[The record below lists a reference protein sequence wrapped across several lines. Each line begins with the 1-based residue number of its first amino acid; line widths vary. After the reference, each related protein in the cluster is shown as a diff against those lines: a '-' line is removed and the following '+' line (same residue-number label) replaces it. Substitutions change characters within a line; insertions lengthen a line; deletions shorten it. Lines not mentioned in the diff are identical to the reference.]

1 LEKELQMISL
11 IGFTGLILSF
21 VCNVIVIGL
30 YYFKINQRFN
40 QIFYLAL
47 YCSLFFICLSFFAL
61 MFAYISSDFSNFNVF
76 QNSHSSKPLLY
87 KITGTWGNHEGSMLL
102 WLLIMSLYNV
112 FFSFNTTLEE
122 PMQKLTIVFQ
132 SSLYLCFSL
141 FVILTSNPFLVN
153 SIDINEGLGLNP
165 ILQDPAL
172 AIHPPILYTGYVG
185 FSLILS
191 LALAGLILNKLDNIW
206 IQVLKRWTMFCW
218 LMLTGGIA
226 LGSYWAYYELGWGG
240 WWFWDPVENVS
251 LMPWITGLALVH
263 SLMIT
268 KQEQLLKRW
277 VVFLSILC
285 FSLSI
290 LGTFLVRS
298 GILTSVHSFAADA
311 SRGIFILILFLT
323 ITGFSFIIFILKSP
337 HSNKQINLLFIN
349 KTSALIINNIVMLI
363 ACITI
368 LLGTIYP
375 IIIEVLTNKRM
386 SVGAPYYNSTVLPI
400 LLPGFLIMSIAPM
413 LSWQSNKLDKIKN
426 YIYILI
432 VTSIL
437 TLLITYLTKFNI
449 WGFTGTILGLWIIA
463 ASLLSILHNCLKYKF
478 KKFFIYNNALIAHMG
493 VGIMIIGITFSSI
506 FQTKNN
512 FTIQTGEIVNSGQ
525 YSLQLKNLKIEEKN
539 NFQELLGIFLLH
551 KKNEFL
557 TTIKSSKRYY
567 YVSKV
572 ITTEA
577 GIYHDW
583 FQDFYLVLGNEKNNK
598 WSITIYHNPLVSF
611 IWIGVMIMIFSGMVG
626 IFKR

>member
-1 LEKELQMISL
+1 MISL
-11 IGFTGLILSF
+11 IGFIGLILSF

-40 QIFYLAL
+40 QIFYLVL

-112 FFSFNTTLEE
+112 FFSFNTTLKE

-132 SSLYLCFSL
+132 SFLYLCFSL

-191 LALAGLILNKLDNIW
+191 LALAGLILNKLDNLW
-206 IQVLKRWTMFCW
+206 IHALKRWAMFCW

-240 WWFWDPVENVS
+240 WWFWDPVENIS
-251 LMPWITGLALVH
+251 LMPWIAGLALVH

-268 KQEQLLKRW
+268 QQEQLLKRW
-277 VVFLSILC
+277 IVFLSILC

-298 GILTSVHSFAADA
+298 GILTSVHSFATDS
-311 SRGIFILILFLT
+311 SRGIFILILFLV
-323 ITGFSFIIFILKSP
+323 ITGFSFILFILKSP
-337 HSNKQINLLFIN
+337 QSNKQLNLLFIN
-349 KTSALIINNIVMLI
+349 KTSALVINNIVMLI
-363 ACITI
+363 ACITV

-375 IIIEVLTNKRM
+375 IIVEVLTNQRI

-400 LLPGFLIMSIAPM
+400 LLPGFLIMSIAPV
-413 LSWQSNKLDKIKN
+413 LSWQSNKLVKVKN

-437 TLLITYLTKFNI
+437 AVLITYLTKFNI
-449 WGFTGTILGLWIIA
+449 WGFIGTILGLWIIA
-463 ASLLSILHNCLKYKF
+463 ASLLSIVHNYLKYKL
-478 KKFFIYNNALIAHMG
+478 KKFFIYNNALIAHIG
-493 VGIMIIGITFSSI
+493 VGIMIMGITFSSI
-506 FQTKNN
+506 FQIQNN
-512 FTIQTGEIVNSGQ
+512 FTIQTNETINSGQ
-525 YSLQLKNLKIEEKN
+525 YSLQLNNLQITEKN
-539 NFQELLGIFLLH
+539 NFQELLGIFLLY
-551 KKNEFL
+551 KKNELL
-557 TTIKSSKRYY
+557 TTIKSGKRYY
-567 YVSKV
+567 YVSKM

-583 FQDFYLVLGNEKNNK
+583 FQDFYLVLGDEKNNK

-611 IWIGVMIMIFSGMVG
+611 IWIGVIIMIFSGMVG
-626 IFKR
+626 ILKK

>member
-1 LEKELQMISL
+1 MISL
-11 IGFTGLILSF
+11 IGFIGLILSF
-21 VCNVIVIGL
+21 VCNVIVIGS

-40 QIFYLAL
+40 QIFYFAL

-112 FFSFNTTLEE
+112 FFSFNITLEDHVR
-122 PMQKLTIVFQ
+122 KLTIVFQ
-132 SSLYLCFSL
+132 SFLYLCFSL

-172 AIHPPILYTGYVG
+172 AIHPPILYIGYVG

-191 LALAGLILNKLDNIW
+191 LALAGLILNQLDNLW
-206 IQVLKRWTMFCW
+206 IQVIKRWAMFCW

-240 WWFWDPVENVS
+240 WWFWDPVENIS

-277 VVFLSILC
+277 VIFLSILC

-349 KTSALIINNIVMLI
+349 KTSALIINNVVMLI